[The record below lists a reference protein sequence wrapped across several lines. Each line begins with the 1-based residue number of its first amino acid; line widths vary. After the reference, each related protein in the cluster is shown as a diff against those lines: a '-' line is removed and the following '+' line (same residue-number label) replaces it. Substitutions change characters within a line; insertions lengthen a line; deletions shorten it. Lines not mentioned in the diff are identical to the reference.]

1 MIMIKTISS
10 RYVLIS
16 ITLAF
21 ILLTTLAIGNMG
33 ASYQES
39 NTPNYGKIRLIADDN
54 NTFSDLSR
62 NMTIQT
68 GS

>member
-1 MIMIKTISS
+1 MRKTISS
-10 RYVLIS
+10 RNLSIG

-21 ILLTTLAIGNMG
+21 ILLITLMIGNID
-33 ASYQES
+33 ASYQEIKTLNS
-39 NTPNYGKIRLIADDN
+39 GKVTFIADDN

-62 NMTIQT
+62 NLTIQT

>member
-1 MIMIKTISS
+1 MIKTISS

-33 ASYQES
+33 ASYKES
-39 NTPNYGKIRLIADDN
+39 NTPNYGKITVIADDN

>member
-1 MIMIKTISS
+1 MIKTISS

-21 ILLTTLAIGNMG
+21 ILLTTLAVGNMG

-39 NTPNYGKIRLIADDN
+39 NTQNYGKITLIADDN

-62 NMTIQT
+62 NMTMQT

>member
-1 MIMIKTISS
+1 MRSKNVSIGVV
-10 RYVLIS
+10 VLV
-16 ITLAF
+16 AF
-21 ILLTTLAIGNMG
+21 IMLIILMIGNIG
-33 ASYQES
+33 SPHEEVKTLNS
-39 NTPNYGKIRLIADDN
+39 GKITFIADDN

>member
-54 NTFSDLSR
+54 A
-62 NMTIQT
+62 I
-68 GS
+68 